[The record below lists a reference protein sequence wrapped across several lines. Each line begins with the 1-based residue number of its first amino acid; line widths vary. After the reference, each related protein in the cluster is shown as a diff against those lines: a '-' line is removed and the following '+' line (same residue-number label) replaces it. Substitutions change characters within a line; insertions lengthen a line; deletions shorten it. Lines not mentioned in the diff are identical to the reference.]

1 MCRAVESLCHYGD
14 MAAIMDCLNQDMQD
28 VGMYRIARTVDRI
41 AFRRAMLLALIGI
54 VALSL
59 GCVTTTSSGVPEAER
74 RASELNKSLMCPV
87 CPGESI
93 DQSQNPLAVQMRAI
107 VDEKLALGWSE
118 PEIKDFFVERYGP
131 SVLME
136 PPSAGFGIA
145 AWIVPPLAFALA
157 IASLFL
163 TLRWMRR
170 ISERSEENE
179 EDSERMEYV
188 RRLDAATGADAGS
201 DDESEREGSR

>member
-1 MCRAVESLCHYGD
+1 
-14 MAAIMDCLNQDMQD
+14 
-28 VGMYRIARTVDRI
+28 MYRIEWLGRWIVCRMIFAS
-41 AFRRAMLLALIGI
+41 ALITAI
-54 VALSL
+54 ALAY
-59 GCVTTTSSGVPEAER
+59 GCVTTTAPDVPDEER
-74 RASELNKSLMCPV
+74 RASALNKSLMCPV

-118 PEIKDFFVERYGP
+118 REIKDFFVERYGP

-136 PPSAGFGIA
+136 PPSEGFGIA

-157 IASLFL
+157 IASLYL

-170 ISERSEENE
+170 ISEQDQDNESEM

>member
-1 MCRAVESLCHYGD
+1 MDSYLFWSA
-14 MAAIMDCLNQDMQD
+14 AAIIDCLNQDMQD

-41 AFRRAMLLALIGI
+41 AFRRVTLLALIGV

-93 DQSQNPLAVQMRAI
+93 DQSQNPLAAQMRAI
-107 VDEKLALGWSE
+107 VDEKLAMGWSE
-118 PEIKDFFVERYGP
+118 REIKDFFVERYGP

-157 IASLFL
+157 IASLYL

-170 ISERSEENE
+170 ISEQDQDNENE
-179 EDSERMEYV
+179 MEDSERIEYV

>member
-1 MCRAVESLCHYGD
+1 MHKIERFGGQIACRIVFGFAL
-14 MAAIMDCLNQDMQD
+14 AAIM
-28 VGMYRIARTVDRI
+28 A
-41 AFRRAMLLALIGI
+41 LAH
-54 VALSL
+54 
-59 GCVTTTSSGVPEAER
+59 GCVTTGDTGVPEAER

-118 PEIKDFFVERYGP
+118 REIKDFFVERYGP

-145 AWIVPPLAFALA
+145 AWVVPPLAFALA

-170 ISERSEENE
+170 ISEQDQDNENE
-179 EDSERMEYV
+179 VEDSERMEYV
-188 RRLDAATGADAGS
+188 RRLEAATQDRVGDL
-201 DDESEREGSR
+201 DESTRNREED

>member
-1 MCRAVESLCHYGD
+1 MG
-14 MAAIMDCLNQDMQD
+14 CLNQDVQD
-28 VGMYRIARTVDRI
+28 MGMYRIEQDVKRYVRWGV
-41 AFRRAMLLALIGI
+41 LPLALITAM
-54 VALSL
+54 ALAH
-59 GCVTTTSSGVPEAER
+59 GCVTTTAPGVPEAER

-118 PEIKDFFVERYGP
+118 REIKDFFVERYGP

-157 IASLFL
+157 IASLYL

-170 ISERSEENE
+170 ISEQVQDNENDI

-188 RRLDAATGADAGS
+188 RRLEAATGSDAGS

>member
-28 VGMYRIARTVDRI
+28 VWMYRIVKIARTSWCF
-41 AFRRAMLLALIGI
+41 AFALAA
-54 VALSL
+54 ALAPAL
-59 GCVTTTSSGVPEAER
+59 GCVTTADTGVPEAER

-157 IASLFL
+157 LASLYL

-170 ISERSEENE
+170 ISDQDSENEE

>member
-1 MCRAVESLCHYGD
+1 MG
-14 MAAIMDCLNQDMQD
+14 CLNQDAQD
-28 VGMYRIARTVDRI
+28 VGMYRIKQDVKRYVRWGV
-41 AFRRAMLLALIGI
+41 LPLALIAAM
-54 VALSL
+54 ALAH
-59 GCVTTTSSGVPEAER
+59 GCVTTTAPGVPEAER

-93 DQSQNPLAVQMRAI
+93 DQSQNPLAVQMRTI

-118 PEIKDFFVERYGP
+118 REIKDFFVERYGP

-145 AWIVPPLAFALA
+145 AWIAPPLAFALA
-157 IASLFL
+157 LASLYL

-170 ISERSEENE
+170 ISEQGDEGDENE
-179 EDSERMEYV
+179 RGDEERMEYV
-188 RRLDAATGADAGS
+188 RRLEEATQDRAGDS
-201 DDESEREGSR
+201 DGRARNRVED

>member
-1 MCRAVESLCHYGD
+1 
-14 MAAIMDCLNQDMQD
+14 MDCLNQDMQD
-28 VGMYRIARTVDRI
+28 VWMYRIVKIARTSWCF
-41 AFRRAMLLALIGI
+41 AFVLTAAL
-54 VALSL
+54 ALSL
-59 GCVTTTSSGVPEAER
+59 GCVTTGDTGVPEAER

-93 DQSQNPLAVQMRAI
+93 DQSQNPLAVQMRGI

-157 IASLFL
+157 LASLYL

-170 ISERSEENE
+170 ISDQDSENEE

-201 DDESEREGSR
+201 DNESEREGSR

>member
-1 MCRAVESLCHYGD
+1 
-14 MAAIMDCLNQDMQD
+14 
-28 VGMYRIARTVDRI
+28 MYRIEQDVKRYVHWGV
-41 AFRRAMLLALIGI
+41 LSLALIAAM
-54 VALSL
+54 ALAH
-59 GCVTTTSSGVPEAER
+59 GCVTTTAPSVPEAER

-93 DQSQNPLAVQMRAI
+93 DQSQNPLAAQMRAI

-118 PEIKDFFVERYGP
+118 REIKDFFVERYGP

-136 PPSAGFGIA
+136 PPSAGFGFA

-157 IASLFL
+157 IASLYL

-170 ISERSEENE
+170 ISEQDQDNENE
-179 EDSERMEYV
+179 MEDSERMEYV
-188 RRLDAATGADAGS
+188 RRLEAATGADAGS

>member
-1 MCRAVESLCHYGD
+1 
-14 MAAIMDCLNQDMQD
+14 
-28 VGMYRIARTVDRI
+28 MYRIAWI
-41 AFRRAMLLALIGI
+41 ANRGSSWRVWPFVVI
-54 VALSL
+54 VAMVLAH
-59 GCVTTTSSGVPEAER
+59 GCVTTTSPGVPEAER
-74 RASELNKSLMCPV
+74 RASALNKSIMCPV

-93 DQSQNPLAVQMRAI
+93 DQSQNPLAVQMRVI

-118 PEIKDFFVERYGP
+118 REIKDFFVERYGP

-157 IASLFL
+157 LASLYL

-170 ISERSEENE
+170 ISDRSDENGTEDEERA
-179 EDSERMEYV
+179 RYV
-188 RRLDAATGADAGS
+188 RRLEEATGGDS
-201 DDESEREGSR
+201 KTERESSQ

>member
-1 MCRAVESLCHYGD
+1 MIAA
-14 MAAIMDCLNQDMQD
+14 MA
-28 VGMYRIARTVDRI
+28 
-41 AFRRAMLLALIGI
+41 LAY
-54 VALSL
+54 
-59 GCVTTTSSGVPEAER
+59 GCVTTTAPDVPEAER
-74 RASELNKSLMCPV
+74 RASALNKSIMCPV

-93 DQSQNPLAVQMRAI
+93 DQSQNPLAAQMRAI

-118 PEIKDFFVERYGP
+118 REIKDFFVERYGP

-157 IASLFL
+157 IASLYL

-170 ISERSEENE
+170 ISEQGDENE
-179 EDSERMEYV
+179 VEDSERKEYV
-188 RRLDAATGADAGS
+188 RRLEAATGADAGS

>member
-1 MCRAVESLCHYGD
+1 MG
-14 MAAIMDCLNQDMQD
+14 CLNQDMQD
-28 VGMYRIARTVDRI
+28 VGMYRIEQDVKRYVRWGV
-41 AFRRAMLLALIGI
+41 LPLALITAM
-54 VALSL
+54 ALAH
-59 GCVTTTSSGVPEAER
+59 GCVTTTAPGVPEAER

-118 PEIKDFFVERYGP
+118 REIKDFFVERYGP

-157 IASLFL
+157 IASLYL

-170 ISERSEENE
+170 ISEQDQDNENE
-179 EDSERMEYV
+179 IEDSERMEYV
-188 RRLDAATGADAGS
+188 RRLEAATGSDAGS

>member
-1 MCRAVESLCHYGD
+1 MDWIGGRMVFGFALMAVV
-14 MAAIMDCLNQDMQD
+14 AAS
-28 VGMYRIARTVDRI
+28 A
-41 AFRRAMLLALIGI
+41 
-54 VALSL
+54 
-59 GCVTTTSSGVPEAER
+59 CVISDSGVPEAER
-74 RASELNKSLMCPV
+74 RAAALNKSLMCPV

-93 DQSQNPLAVQMRAI
+93 DQSQNALAVQMRAI

-118 PEIKDFFVERYGP
+118 REIKDFFVERYGP

-136 PPSAGFGIA
+136 PPSAGFGMA

-170 ISERSEENE
+170 ISERTDEGEV
-179 EDSERMEYV
+179 EDEERMEYV
-188 RRLDAATGADAGS
+188 RRLEEATGAEAGS
-201 DDESEREGSR
+201 SDENAKGKAE

>member
-1 MCRAVESLCHYGD
+1 
-14 MAAIMDCLNQDMQD
+14 MAWNVMRYVRWGVLA
-28 VGMYRIARTVDRI
+28 
-41 AFRRAMLLALIGI
+41 LALIAAM
-54 VALSL
+54 ALAY
-59 GCVTTTSSGVPEAER
+59 GCVTTTVPDVPDEER
-74 RASELNKSLMCPV
+74 RASALNKSIMCPV

-118 PEIKDFFVERYGP
+118 REIKDFFVERYGP

-157 IASLFL
+157 IASLLL

-170 ISERSEENE
+170 ISERSDDNEVEDEE
-179 EDSERMEYV
+179 RARYV
-188 RRLDAATGADAGS
+188 RRLEEATGGDSKTEG
-201 DDESEREGSR
+201 ESSQ

>member
-1 MCRAVESLCHYGD
+1 MDYYLFRNSV
-14 MAAIMDCLNQDMQD
+14 AIIGCLNQDVQD
-28 VGMYRIARTVDRI
+28 VGMYRIAWLIIVL
-41 AFRRAMLLALIGI
+41 AAMALAY
-54 VALSL
+54 
-59 GCVTTTSSGVPEAER
+59 GCVTTTAPDVPEAER

-118 PEIKDFFVERYGP
+118 REIKDFFVERYGP

-145 AWIVPPLAFALA
+145 AWIVPPMAFALA

-170 ISERSEENE
+170 ISERSDENE
-179 EDSERMEYV
+179 VEDEERAHYV
-188 RRLDAATGADAGS
+188 RRLEEATGEDSTTEG
-201 DDESEREGSR
+201 ESSR

>member
-1 MCRAVESLCHYGD
+1 MG
-14 MAAIMDCLNQDMQD
+14 CLNQDVQD
-28 VGMYRIARTVDRI
+28 MGMYRIEQDVKRYVRWGV
-41 AFRRAMLLALIGI
+41 LPLALITAM
-54 VALSL
+54 ALAH
-59 GCVTTTSSGVPEAER
+59 GCVTTTAPGVPEAER

-118 PEIKDFFVERYGP
+118 REIKDFFVERYGP

-157 IASLFL
+157 IASLYL

-170 ISERSEENE
+170 ISEQDQDNENE
-179 EDSERMEYV
+179 IEDSERMEYV
-188 RRLDAATGADAGS
+188 RRLEAATGSDAGS

>member
-1 MCRAVESLCHYGD
+1 
-14 MAAIMDCLNQDMQD
+14 
-28 VGMYRIARTVDRI
+28 
-41 AFRRAMLLALIGI
+41 
-54 VALSL
+54 
-59 GCVTTTSSGVPEAER
+59 
-74 RASELNKSLMCPV
+74 MCPV

-118 PEIKDFFVERYGP
+118 REIKDFFVERYGP

-157 IASLFL
+157 IASLYL

-170 ISERSEENE
+170 ISEQDQDNENE
-179 EDSERMEYV
+179 IEDSERMEYV
-188 RRLDAATGADAGS
+188 RRLEAATGSDAGS

>member
-1 MCRAVESLCHYGD
+1 
-14 MAAIMDCLNQDMQD
+14 
-28 VGMYRIARTVDRI
+28 MYRLEWLGRRIVCRMIFASSLIAT
-41 AFRRAMLLALIGI
+41 
-54 VALSL
+54 VALAY
-59 GCVTTTSSGVPEAER
+59 GCVTADPGVPEAER
-74 RASELNKSLMCPV
+74 RAAALNKSLMCPV

-118 PEIKDFFVERYGP
+118 REIKDFFVERYGP

-145 AWIVPPLAFALA
+145 AWVVPPLAFALA

-170 ISERSEENE
+170 ISERSDENGV
-179 EDSERMEYV
+179 EDNERMRYV
-188 RRLDAATGADAGS
+188 RRLEEATGADTGRDNETKRGS
-201 DDESEREGSR
+201 SQ

>member
-1 MCRAVESLCHYGD
+1 
-14 MAAIMDCLNQDMQD
+14 
-28 VGMYRIARTVDRI
+28 MYRIAWFIVVLV
-41 AFRRAMLLALIGI
+41 AMALAY
-54 VALSL
+54 
-59 GCVTTTSSGVPEAER
+59 GCVTTASPGVPETER
-74 RASELNKSLMCPV
+74 RATALNKSLMCPV

-118 PEIKDFFVERYGP
+118 REIKDFFVERYGP

-170 ISERSEENE
+170 ISERSDENE
-179 EDSERMEYV
+179 VEDEERMRYV
-188 RRLDAATGADAGS
+188 RRLEEATGGDGKI
-201 DDESEREGSR
+201 ERESSQ